1 MTLLVIGATGT
12 LGRQIV
18 FQALTKGYPV
28 KCGVREVDPNGWLV
42 RAPEVEIVY
51 LDLRF
56 PDTLPEA
63 LKNVTVI
70 IDASTLRAEEELGT
84 LKQIDLITKIAL
96 IKAAKKANIQRFIF
110 LSIANKPINFKQV
123 PLLNFKNSVEL
134 CLKQSQVPYTIYQ
147 LPSFFQGLVGQ
158 YAVPILDEE
167 AVWVSDQES
176 ALSYLDAV
184 DIAKLCLHGLT
195 QESQL
200 NKTIVLESATCWFAS
215 EIITLCEQY
224 SGQTAEINVIP
235 VSSLEVSRK
244 LASFFMWSWGIHDR
258 LTFSSV
264 SGSNTSSKDLI
275 IHSSPITYIHPNG
288 KLDVYLRAYYSLML
302 KILSDL
308 KYDQKKVNQ
317 RKDLTF

>member
-18 FQALTKGYPV
+18 FQALTKGNPV

>member
-110 LSIANKPINFKQV
+110 LSIANIPRQYGFHPVFQ
-123 PLLNFKNSVEL
+123 
-134 CLKQSQVPYTIYQ
+134 T
-147 LPSFFQGLVGQ
+147 SFPFQG
-158 YAVPILDEE
+158 ILPPP
-167 AVWVSDQES
+167 ARFSP
-176 ALSYLDAV
+176 
-184 DIAKLCLHGLT
+184 LHI
-195 QESQL
+195 SPFFPH
-200 NKTIVLESATCWFAS
+200 IVFR
-215 EIITLCEQY
+215 
-224 SGQTAEINVIP
+224 N
-235 VSSLEVSRK
+235 R
-244 LASFFMWSWGIHDR
+244 
-258 LTFSSV
+258 
-264 SGSNTSSKDLI
+264 
-275 IHSSPITYIHPNG
+275 
-288 KLDVYLRAYYSLML
+288 
-302 KILSDL
+302 
-308 KYDQKKVNQ
+308 
-317 RKDLTF
+317 